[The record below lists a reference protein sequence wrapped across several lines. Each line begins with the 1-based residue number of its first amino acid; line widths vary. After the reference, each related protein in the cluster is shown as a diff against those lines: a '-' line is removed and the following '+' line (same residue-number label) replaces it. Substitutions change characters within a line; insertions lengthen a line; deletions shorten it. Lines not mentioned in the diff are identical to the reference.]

1 MLMFIG
7 ASPASTGGGI
17 KTTTFGVLLFS
28 TLSVLRGNDETEIF
42 HKTIPRDALLKSLC
56 IFSLGSALVIFSS
69 LCITI
74 IEGGKFLYL
83 DILYEIVSA
92 IGTVGVSRGLT
103 ANLSSLSKLIII
115 VLMYLG
121 RVGAA
126 TLGIGILNRKN
137 KKHTRYSYGKIIVG

>member
-1 MLMFIG
+1 M
-7 ASPASTGGGI
+7 
-17 KTTTFGVLLFS
+17 
-28 TLSVLRGNDETEIF
+28 
-42 HKTIPRDALLKSLC
+42 
-56 IFSLGSALVIFSS
+56 
-69 LCITI
+69 
-74 IEGGKFLYL
+74 YL

-126 TLGIGILNRKN
+126 TLGIGLLNRKN

>member
-1 MLMFIG
+1 
-7 ASPASTGGGI
+7 
-17 KTTTFGVLLFS
+17 
-28 TLSVLRGNDETEIF
+28 
-42 HKTIPRDALLKSLC
+42 
-56 IFSLGSALVIFSS
+56 
-69 LCITI
+69 
-74 IEGGKFLYL
+74 LYL

-126 TLGIGILNRKN
+126 TLGIGLLNRKN